1 MSSRCFPAVVGW
13 QALAPTAP
21 SACGSWPRERYC
33 APSKSATNRLSPDGR
48 HLATCHWDDVLR
60 LWNLGK
66 KQLDAEFKRHEV
78 GVADVLFPHDGQ
90 TLFSAS
96 QNGIIRTWYV
106 KHGRLC
112 GVLFDPARKR
122 CKRVLS
128 SEYHCDSGS
137 LGRWLSQRPADFVDA
152 ILRRVK

>member
-1 MSSRCFPAVVGW
+1 MFPGRRRLASVGADGAFRLW
-13 QALAPTAP
+13 ELATETLLRTVKVCDEP
-21 SACGSWPRERYC
+21 
-33 APSKSATNRLSPDGR
+33 LSPDGR